1 MTSEIYWNQRAN
13 TVLGQPPSI
22 GAQAPVVIFG
32 TSRTELMG
40 WGSLGGRPVL
50 NFGLSGIKCA
60 RAAWH
65 AQNHLVGL
73 SPWGVIIE
81 MGINE
86 AGIPAS
92 DPEGQHYFANMCGI
106 VQAAKS
112 RTPRVTV
119 MTIVPFEAGFPN
131 LDAASYAPRIGE
143 LSAANAAAGQTFGA
157 VVIDQ
162 NSRYRRADLTALTGL
177 TVDGTHYSP
186 LGCTANKA
194 DYEDAVAAMR
204 WRWPD

>member
-1 MTSEIYWNQRAN
+1 MTSEVYWNQRCS

-50 NFGLSGIKCA
+50 NFGLSGIRCA

-65 AQNHLVGL
+65 AVNHLVGL

-81 MGINE
+81 MGIND
-86 AGIPAS
+86 AGFSAS
-92 DPEGQHYFANMCGI
+92 DPEGAQYYPNMCGI

-119 MTIVPFEAGFPN
+119 MTVVPFEAGFPG
-131 LDAASYAPRIGE
+131 LDAAAYVPRIGA
-143 LSAANAAAGQTFGA
+143 LSAANAQAAQVFGA
-157 VVIDQ
+157 LVIDQ
-162 NSRYRRADLTALTGL
+162 NSRYRRSDLTAMTGW
-177 TVDGTHYSP
+177 TVDGTHYSQIA
-186 LGCTANKA
+186 CAANKG
-194 DYEDAVAAMR
+194 DYDDAVMAMR